1 MPQLDYHTFVPQ
13 LIWLAI
19 TFVVLYLLMS
29 WLGLPRVR
37 GVIAAR
43 RRRLDDD
50 LGRASALKDEAA
62 AALAAY
68 EKTLAEARAAAQ
80 DTLRQTGERL
90 AAEAAERQRALA
102 ATLAEQI
109 AAAEA
114 RIAAGKEQ
122 ALGDIRGIAA
132 DVGSAVVEKLTGT
145 APKAEAMAGA
155 VGRALNGR
163 GQAADGRAG

>member
-13 LIWLAI
+13 LVWLAI
-19 TFVVLYLLMS
+19 SFVVLYILMS
-29 WLGLPRVR
+29 TLALPKVR
-37 GVIAAR
+37 AAIEGR

-50 LGRASALKDEAA
+50 LGRAAALKEEAA
-62 AALAAY
+62 AALDAY
-68 EKTLAEARAAAQ
+68 QKTLAAARAAAQ
-80 DTLRQTGERL
+80 ETLRQTGEKL
-90 AAEAAERQRALA
+90 AAEAAERQRQLA

-122 ALGDIRGIAA
+122 ALGEIRGIAA
-132 DVGSAVVEKLTGT
+132 EVGGAVVEKLIGA
-145 APKAEAMAGA
+145 APSSAAMTSA

-163 GQAADGRAG
+163 AA